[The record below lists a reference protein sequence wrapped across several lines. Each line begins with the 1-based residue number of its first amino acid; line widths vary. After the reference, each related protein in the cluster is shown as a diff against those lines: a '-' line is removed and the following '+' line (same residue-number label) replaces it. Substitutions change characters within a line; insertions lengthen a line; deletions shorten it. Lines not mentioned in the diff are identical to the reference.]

1 LSEHIAQGNP
11 AADSA
16 LDLAARLGLN
26 HQQALGLIDRLVQQQ
41 SYTIA
46 VDEMFRLSAWL
57 FLALIVL
64 VWLVKPTHNGAKVDA
79 SAAH

>member
-1 LSEHIAQGNP
+1 
-11 AADSA
+11 
-16 LDLAARLGLN
+16 
-26 HQQALGLIDRLVQQQ
+26 
-41 SYTIA
+41 

-64 VWLVKPTHNGAKVDA
+64 VWLVKPARNGVKVDA